1 MVTHFVEDVAE
12 MATICG
18 LTSLSDLPSDDDT
31 SLDIYDCTCP
41 QCLSVVIGDLTKRQH
56 VTHLVEDVA
65 EMATICGLT
74 SLKDRPNEDTSL
86 DIYDCTCPQCL
97 SVVIGDLARRL
108 KNINRTSVLQVPGTE
123 NKRNDGS
130 NL

>member
-12 MATICG
+12 MATTCG
-18 LTSLSDLPSDDDT
+18 LTSSNLPSDDDT

-41 QCLSVVIGDLTKRQH
+41 QCLSLVIGELSKRQQ
-56 VTHLVEDVA
+56 VTHLVKDVA
-65 EMATICGLT
+65 EMATVCGLT

-86 DIYDCTCPQCL
+86 DIYDCTCIQCL
-97 SVVIGDLARRL
+97 NLVIGDLARKY
-108 KNINRTSVLQVPGTE
+108 KNINRTSMLQAPGVE